1 MIEGQKERKEE
12 EEIMYIK
19 NDVCLLIVFVDKFV
33 YFLLYLILNFRNIG
47 LLLKLFDKVKI
58 IFIFIVFF

>member
-1 MIEGQKERKEE
+1 
-12 EEIMYIK
+12 MYIK

-47 LLLKLFDKVKI
+47 LLLKLFEKVKI
-58 IFIFIVFF
+58 IFTFILFF